1 MQKAKVYLNRL
12 WDWLLQL
19 WEDFRDDQC
28 LLRASALTYATA
40 LSIVPLLAVAFAI
53 SKGFGFQNT
62 HYIREFLLRV
72 SADRPE
78 VVDQIITYI
87 NQTNVSTLG
96 AVGVAFL
103 LLTVFTLLS
112 GIEQSLNSIWGV
124 SQERT
129 LARKFSDYLSVIL
142 VCPLLI
148 ISAFSFSASLQ
159 STTLVQM
166 ILSFSVF
173 SYIYL
178 IFLKYLPIIMVMLA
192 FFFIYKLVP
201 NARVSNKGC
210 LLGAAVAGILW
221 HLAQKAFISYQI
233 GVSKYNAIY
242 GSFAQL
248 PLFLIWLYISWVIVL
263 FGAELGAVL
272 EKRRKGQL
280 AGNRLEEFGLE
291 FKERLVLGIMLYLVQ
306 AFQAGK
312 GPMSVEDL
320 AEGLGLPLPL
330 IQRPLQVLVQ
340 LGYVLQVEG
349 KRASAYSPA
358 KGPAHSTCL
367 DLLQEFRAYTE
378 KVRLASSLQELEP
391 VQKYLQDI
399 YALARKQGLNRSLA
413 QMAQEL

>member
-19 WEDFRDDQC
+19 WQDFRDDQC

-62 HYIREFLLRV
+62 PYIKDFLLRV
-72 SADRPE
+72 SAGRQE

-166 ILSFSVF
+166 ILSYSVF

-201 NARVSNKGC
+201 NARVSNMGC
-210 LLGAAVAGILW
+210 LLGSAVAGILW

-242 GSFAQL
+242 GSFSQL

-291 FKERLVLGIMLYLVQ
+291 FKERLVLGLMLHLVR

-312 GPMSVEDL
+312 GPMSAGEL
-320 AEGLGLPLPL
+320 AEELGLSLPL

-340 LGYVLQVEG
+340 LGYVVQVEG
-349 KRASAYSPA
+349 ELESAYSPA
-358 KGPAHSTCL
+358 KGPAYSTCL

-378 KVRLASSLQELEP
+378 KRRLTSSLQELEP

-399 YALARKQGLNRSLA
+399 YALARQQGLDRSLA
-413 QMAQEL
+413 QMAEKL